1 MSGKKPVVV
10 YGASGF
16 SGRLVVEYLREYN
29 VPFIAAGR
37 NQAKLEEVMKQVPGI
52 ETAQFEIAEVG
63 NSVEELANLFAG
75 SKVVC
80 NTVGPF
86 IYSGPQVIE
95 ACLEAG
101 CHYLDISG
109 EQEWIRQVATKWSG
123 PFAQRGL
130 LAAPATAFMSAPS
143 DAAARLCLENKGID
157 TLETLTM
164 FRGMPTFGSTQ
175 TIFAVLQTEAHFL
188 EQNQFKRWPPATAM
202 DVVVP
207 GLIQTQLALAWGGFP
222 QPVWFKDHPQVAN
235 VKSIGGLL
243 DRQIMEGVAA
253 TEKLYLEKIAPLP
266 KEERGRR
273 LAEMA
278 NSVQAGT
285 PPRENLHENRTIDV
299 VVGRGSTDLV
309 QCVLIGTCCYKQTG
323 LLQAFAAH
331 NLIRTA
337 PHKVGFAS
345 AAAAFGPREVLGVL
359 ENHGLSKMK
368 VA

>member
-130 LAAPATAFMSAPS
+130 LAAPAT
-143 DAAARLCLENKGID
+143 
-157 TLETLTM
+157 T
-164 FRGMPTFGSTQ
+164 
-175 TIFAVLQTEAHFL
+175 
-188 EQNQFKRWPPATAM
+188 
-202 DVVVP
+202 
-207 GLIQTQLALAWGGFP
+207 
-222 QPVWFKDHPQVAN
+222 
-235 VKSIGGLL
+235 
-243 DRQIMEGVAA
+243 
-253 TEKLYLEKIAPLP
+253 
-266 KEERGRR
+266 
-273 LAEMA
+273 
-278 NSVQAGT
+278 
-285 PPRENLHENRTIDV
+285 
-299 VVGRGSTDLV
+299 
-309 QCVLIGTCCYKQTG
+309 
-323 LLQAFAAH
+323 
-331 NLIRTA
+331 
-337 PHKVGFAS
+337 
-345 AAAAFGPREVLGVL
+345 
-359 ENHGLSKMK
+359 
-368 VA
+368 